1 MILFVA
7 VAFVRDDLL
16 GMRKGRERGC
26 CNLKTIALLYL
37 ICYNIVMND
46 IKTSKRQIA
55 APFIGI
61 FVMLAILGL
70 LNAQVIAAYAH
81 IWTQPE
87 VTATV
92 QATKAVAHDSEQR
105 SRPAESDEPIVMMP
119 SAGITAPVVYGMD
132 SIAEVDVQKA
142 LEQGVLHFGGSALPG
157 ERGNAVFI
165 GHSSGQPWAPGD
177 YKFVFTML
185 QRLQA
190 GDTVELAHEGELYQ
204 YEVTET
210 MIVEPTDVSVL
221 DETNDATATFITCW
235 PVGLNAQRMVVKT
248 KLVSHQPRDASTDE
262 RRGAPELQGALP
274 GDGYSAAEAVGER
287 LR

>member
-1 MILFVA
+1 
-7 VAFVRDDLL
+7 
-16 GMRKGRERGC
+16 
-26 CNLKTIALLYL
+26 
-37 ICYNIVMND
+37 MND
-46 IKTSKRQIA
+46 VKTSKRQIA

-87 VTATV
+87 ITATV
-92 QATKAVAHDSEQR
+92 QPTKAVAHDSEQY
-105 SRPAESDEPIVMMP
+105 SRPAQTDDPMIFMP
-119 SAGITAPVVYGMD
+119 SAGITAPVVYGME
-132 SIAEVDVQKA
+132 SIVEDDVQKA

-190 GDTVELAHEGELYQ
+190 GDTIDLAHEGELYQ
-204 YEVTET
+204 YRVTET
-210 MIVEPTDVSVL
+210 VIVEPTDVSVL
-221 DETNDATATFITCW
+221 DETNEATATFITCW
-235 PVGLNAQRMVVKT
+235 PVGLNAQRMVVKAT
-248 KLVSHQPRDASTDE
+248 LVSHEARESSKSE
-262 RRGAPELQGALP
+262 RRGAPDLQGALP